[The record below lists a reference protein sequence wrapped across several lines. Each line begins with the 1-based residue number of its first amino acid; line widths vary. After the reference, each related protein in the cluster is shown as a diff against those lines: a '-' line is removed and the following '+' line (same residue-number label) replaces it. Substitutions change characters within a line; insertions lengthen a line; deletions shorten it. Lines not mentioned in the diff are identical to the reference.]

1 MSTSID
7 LTPLSR
13 QINEVGREIINNL
26 GSQIDGV
33 QANLGTVRND
43 LQLTRSELADLRE
56 EFQQFVEEA
65 ARVAAVQQS
74 QVKIVDLKAQLDREF
89 GHYSVVRRTSVG
101 LLQGFDVGNISNAV
115 ATNVAEELMIQ
126 TPRYW
131 LAPALV
137 ALAAWSHDR
146 QDIAEKS
153 VQEAFSRDRH
163 KTSLFFTLVLRRQ
176 GRMSGSVRWLRHY
189 MASLDPSALTREF
202 AVILEASSCNA
213 FGPEGNELL
222 SAKLAEWSKQLRQHP
237 EAVEEQ
243 VGRWTSE
250 LASHQ
255 LQLGSNEY
263 QTLRHLCAQWN
274 TIRENMEAASALPEV
289 LAKYRQVRDHE
300 APPPTSLE
308 DLLDD
313 ILDTLVTEFD
323 AEELP
328 LRREVTYHEAVIEER
343 GDLNRAEK
351 KAELLQEA
359 LEETND
365 VVTIQTMGAIS
376 SELLGISVNTQK
388 MAIGVARD
396 DFRTA
401 VGRYCSGYRAKEGTD
416 IVLDFNPNH
425 SNHASAHGFVGA
437 KVHVNSGQQAAEG
450 LLRDAWG
457 NTMNPKI
464 ERARFD
470 NKYYLQP
477 ALIAAGIAVV
487 LLVINPIAGLL
498 AALIGAGVI
507 WYLGEQKKKAAAQE
521 VKALEHIRQEAYD
534 HSVQLYR
541 NAMAELTD
549 ANLTYKELDAFEAPL
564 LELID
569 GWPTTVKEN

>member
-274 TIRENMEAASALPEV
+274 TIRENMEAASALPG
-289 LAKYRQVRDHE
+289 
-300 APPPTSLE
+300 SG
-308 DLLDD
+308 
-313 ILDTLVTEFD
+313 
-323 AEELP
+323 
-328 LRREVTYHEAVIEER
+328 RR
-343 GDLNRAEK
+343 
-351 KAELLQEA
+351 
-359 LEETND
+359 
-365 VVTIQTMGAIS
+365 
-376 SELLGISVNTQK
+376 
-388 MAIGVARD
+388 
-396 DFRTA
+396 
-401 VGRYCSGYRAKEGTD
+401 
-416 IVLDFNPNH
+416 
-425 SNHASAHGFVGA
+425 
-437 KVHVNSGQQAAEG
+437 
-450 LLRDAWG
+450 
-457 NTMNPKI
+457 
-464 ERARFD
+464 
-470 NKYYLQP
+470 
-477 ALIAAGIAVV
+477 
-487 LLVINPIAGLL
+487 
-498 AALIGAGVI
+498 
-507 WYLGEQKKKAAAQE
+507 
-521 VKALEHIRQEAYD
+521 
-534 HSVQLYR
+534 
-541 NAMAELTD
+541 
-549 ANLTYKELDAFEAPL
+549 
-564 LELID
+564 
-569 GWPTTVKEN
+569 

>member
-1 MSTSID
+1 MSTPSYMI
-7 LTPLSR
+7 PLAQ
-13 QINEVGREIINNL
+13 QIHNAGREVINNL
-26 GSQIDGV
+26 GYQIDGV
-33 QANLGTVRND
+33 QAHLGAVRND
-43 LQLTRSELADLRE
+43 LQLARTELAGLRE
-56 EFQQFVEEA
+56 EFRQFVEETIRA
-65 ARVAAVQQS
+65 AAVQQS
-74 QVKIVDLKAQLDREF
+74 QVKVVDLKARLDREF

-153 VQEAFSRDRH
+153 VREAFSRDRQ
-163 KTSLFFTLVLRRQ
+163 KTSLLFTLVLRRQ

-189 MASLDPSALTREF
+189 VASLDPSALTREF

-222 SAKLAEWSKQLRQHP
+222 SAKLAEWSRRLRQYP

-243 VGRWTSE
+243 VGRWISE

-255 LQLGSNEY
+255 LRLGGNEY
-263 QTLRHLCAQWN
+263 QTLQRLCTQWN
-274 TIRENMEAASALPEV
+274 TIRGNMEAASALPEV
-289 LAKYRQVRDHE
+289 LAKYQQVHDHE

-343 GDLNRAEK
+343 GDLK
-351 KAELLQEA
+351 KAELL
-359 LEETND
+359 EETSD
-365 VVTIQTMGAIS
+365 VATIQTMSAIS
-376 SELLGISVNTQK
+376 PELLGMSVNTQK
-388 MAIGVARD
+388 MAIGVLRD

-401 VGRYCSGYRAKEGTD
+401 VGRYCSGYRAREETD
-416 IVLDFNPNH
+416 VVLDFNPNH
-425 SNHASAHGFVGA
+425 SNHAAVHGFVGA

-450 LLRDAWG
+450 LLREAWG
-457 NTMNPKI
+457 NTMNPQI
-464 ERARFD
+464 ERARFN

-487 LLVINPIAGLL
+487 LLVIHPLAGIL
-498 AALIGAGVI
+498 AALVGAGVV
-507 WYLGEQKKKAAAQE
+507 WYLGGQKKKAAAQE

-569 GWPTTVKEN
+569 GWSTTVKEN

>member
-222 SAKLAEWSKQLRQHP
+222 SAKLAE
-237 EAVEEQ
+237 
-243 VGRWTSE
+243 
-250 LASHQ
+250 
-255 LQLGSNEY
+255 
-263 QTLRHLCAQWN
+263 
-274 TIRENMEAASALPEV
+274 
-289 LAKYRQVRDHE
+289 
-300 APPPTSLE
+300 
-308 DLLDD
+308 
-313 ILDTLVTEFD
+313 
-323 AEELP
+323 
-328 LRREVTYHEAVIEER
+328 
-343 GDLNRAEK
+343 
-351 KAELLQEA
+351 
-359 LEETND
+359 
-365 VVTIQTMGAIS
+365 VV
-376 SELLGISVNTQK
+376 
-388 MAIGVARD
+388 
-396 DFRTA
+396 
-401 VGRYCSGYRAKEGTD
+401 
-416 IVLDFNPNH
+416 
-425 SNHASAHGFVGA
+425 
-437 KVHVNSGQQAAEG
+437 QAA
-450 LLRDAWG
+450 
-457 NTMNPKI
+457 
-464 ERARFD
+464 
-470 NKYYLQP
+470 P
-477 ALIAAGIAVV
+477 AAPGCRR
-487 LLVINPIAGLL
+487 
-498 AALIGAGVI
+498 GAGRALDLRTGIPPAPARQQRVPDPATPVRPVEHHPGEHGGG
-507 WYLGEQKKKAAAQE
+507 LGAARGFGE
-521 VKALEHIRQEAYD
+521 VPAGARPRGAATHI
-534 HSVQLYR
+534 
-541 NAMAELTD
+541 
-549 ANLTYKELDAFEAPL
+549 P
-564 LELID
+564 
-569 GWPTTVKEN
+569 GGPPG

>member
-237 EAVEEQ
+237 EAVEALDLRTGIPPAPARQQRVPDPATPVRPVEHHP
-243 VGRWTSE
+243 GE
-250 LASHQ
+250 HGGG
-255 LQLGSNEY
+255 LGAARGFGEVPAGARPRGAA
-263 QTLRHLCAQWN
+263 THL
-274 TIRENMEAASALPEV
+274 PGG
-289 LAKYRQVRDHE
+289 
-300 APPPTSLE
+300 PP
-308 DLLDD
+308 
-313 ILDTLVTEFD
+313 
-323 AEELP
+323 
-328 LRREVTYHEAVIEER
+328 
-343 GDLNRAEK
+343 G
-351 KAELLQEA
+351 
-359 LEETND
+359 
-365 VVTIQTMGAIS
+365 
-376 SELLGISVNTQK
+376 
-388 MAIGVARD
+388 
-396 DFRTA
+396 
-401 VGRYCSGYRAKEGTD
+401 
-416 IVLDFNPNH
+416 
-425 SNHASAHGFVGA
+425 
-437 KVHVNSGQQAAEG
+437 
-450 LLRDAWG
+450 
-457 NTMNPKI
+457 
-464 ERARFD
+464 
-470 NKYYLQP
+470 
-477 ALIAAGIAVV
+477 
-487 LLVINPIAGLL
+487 
-498 AALIGAGVI
+498 
-507 WYLGEQKKKAAAQE
+507 
-521 VKALEHIRQEAYD
+521 
-534 HSVQLYR
+534 
-541 NAMAELTD
+541 
-549 ANLTYKELDAFEAPL
+549 
-564 LELID
+564 
-569 GWPTTVKEN
+569 

>member
-1 MSTSID
+1 MSTPSYMI
-7 LTPLSR
+7 PLAQ
-13 QINEVGREIINNL
+13 QIHNAGREVINNL
-26 GSQIDGV
+26 GYQIDGV
-33 QANLGTVRND
+33 QAHLGAVRND
-43 LQLTRSELADLRE
+43 LQLARSELAGLRE
-56 EFQQFVEEA
+56 EFRQFVEETIRA
-65 ARVAAVQQS
+65 AAVQQS
-74 QVKIVDLKAQLDREF
+74 QVKVVDLKARLDREF

-153 VQEAFSRDRH
+153 VREAFSLDRQ

-189 MASLDPSALTREF
+189 VASLDPSALPREF

-222 SAKLAEWSKQLRQHP
+222 SAKLAEWSGQLRQHP

-255 LQLGSNEY
+255 LQLGGNEY

-274 TIRENMEAASALPEV
+274 TIRKNMEAASALPEV
-289 LAKYRQVRDHE
+289 LAKYQQVRDHE

-343 GDLNRAEK
+343 GGP
-351 KAELLQEA
+351 
-359 LEETND
+359 EEG
-365 VVTIQTMGAIS
+365 GA
-376 SELLGISVNTQK
+376 
-388 MAIGVARD
+388 VA
-396 DFRTA
+396 
-401 VGRYCSGYRAKEGTD
+401 G
-416 IVLDFNPNH
+416 
-425 SNHASAHGFVGA
+425 
-437 KVHVNSGQQAAEG
+437 
-450 LLRDAWG
+450 
-457 NTMNPKI
+457 
-464 ERARFD
+464 
-470 NKYYLQP
+470 
-477 ALIAAGIAVV
+477 
-487 LLVINPIAGLL
+487 
-498 AALIGAGVI
+498 GAG
-507 WYLGEQKKKAAAQE
+507 GNQ
-521 VKALEHIRQEAYD
+521 
-534 HSVQLYR
+534 
-541 NAMAELTD
+541 
-549 ANLTYKELDAFEAPL
+549 
-564 LELID
+564 
-569 GWPTTVKEN
+569 

>member
-1 MSTSID
+1 MSTPSYMI
-7 LTPLSR
+7 PLAQ
-13 QINEVGREIINNL
+13 QIHNAGREVINNL
-26 GSQIDGV
+26 GYQIDGV
-33 QANLGTVRND
+33 QAHLGAVRND
-43 LQLTRSELADLRE
+43 LQLARTELAGLRE
-56 EFQQFVEEA
+56 EFRQFVEETIRA
-65 ARVAAVQQS
+65 AAVQQS
-74 QVKIVDLKAQLDREF
+74 QVKVVDLKARLDREF

-153 VQEAFSRDRH
+153 VREAFSRDRQ
-163 KTSLFFTLVLRRQ
+163 KTSLLFTLVLRRQ

-189 MASLDPSALTREF
+189 VASLDPSALTREF

-222 SAKLAEWSKQLRQHP
+222 SAKLAEWSRRLRQYP

-243 VGRWTSE
+243 VGRWISE

-255 LQLGSNEY
+255 LRLGGNEY
-263 QTLRHLCAQWN
+263 QTLQRLCTQWN
-274 TIRENMEAASALPEV
+274 TIRGNMEAASALPEV
-289 LAKYRQVRDHE
+289 LAKYQQVHDHE

-343 GDLNRAEK
+343 GDLK

-359 LEETND
+359 LEETSD
-365 VVTIQTMGAIS
+365 VATIQTMSAIS
-376 SELLGISVNTQK
+376 PELLGMSVNTQK
-388 MAIGVARD
+388 MAIGVLRD

-401 VGRYCSGYRAKEGTD
+401 VGRYCSGYRAKEETD
-416 IVLDFNPNH
+416 VVLDFNPNH
-425 SNHASAHGFVGA
+425 SNHAAVHGFVGA

-450 LLRDAWG
+450 LLREAWG
-457 NTMNPKI
+457 NTMNPQI
-464 ERARFD
+464 ERARFN

-487 LLVINPIAGLL
+487 LLVIHPLAGIL
-498 AALIGAGVI
+498 AALVGAGVV
-507 WYLGEQKKKAAAQE
+507 WYLGGQKKKAAAQE

-549 ANLTYKELDAFEAPL
+549 ANLTYKELNAFEAPL

>member
-1 MSTSID
+1 MSTPSYMI
-7 LTPLSR
+7 PLAQ
-13 QINEVGREIINNL
+13 QIHNAGREVINNL
-26 GSQIDGV
+26 GYQIDGV
-33 QANLGTVRND
+33 QAHLGAVRND
-43 LQLTRSELADLRE
+43 LQLARTELAGLRE
-56 EFQQFVEEA
+56 EFRQFVEETIRA
-65 ARVAAVQQS
+65 AAVQQS
-74 QVKIVDLKAQLDREF
+74 QVKVVDLKARLDREF

-153 VQEAFSRDRH
+153 VREAFSRDRQ
-163 KTSLFFTLVLRRQ
+163 KTSLLFTLVLRRQ

-189 MASLDPSALTREF
+189 VASLDPSALTREF

-222 SAKLAEWSKQLRQHP
+222 SAKLAEWSRRLRQYP

-243 VGRWTSE
+243 VGRWISE

-255 LQLGSNEY
+255 LRLGGNEY
-263 QTLRHLCAQWN
+263 QTLQRLCTQWH
-274 TIRENMEAASALPEV
+274 TIRGNMEAASALPEV
-289 LAKYRQVRDHE
+289 LAKYQQVHDHE

-343 GDLNRAEK
+343 GDLK

-359 LEETND
+359 LEETSD
-365 VVTIQTMGAIS
+365 VATIQTMSAIS
-376 SELLGISVNTQK
+376 PELLGMSVNTQK
-388 MAIGVARD
+388 MAIGVLRD

-401 VGRYCSGYRAKEGTD
+401 VGRYCSGYRAKEETD
-416 IVLDFNPNH
+416 VVLDFNPNH
-425 SNHASAHGFVGA
+425 SNHAAVHGFVGA

-450 LLRDAWG
+450 LLREAWG
-457 NTMNPKI
+457 NTMNPQI
-464 ERARFD
+464 ERARFN

-487 LLVINPIAGLL
+487 LLVIHPLAGIL
-498 AALIGAGVI
+498 AALVGAGVV
-507 WYLGEQKKKAAAQE
+507 WYLGGQKKKAAAQE

-549 ANLTYKELDAFEAPL
+549 ANLTYKELNAFEAPL

>member
-1 MSTSID
+1 M
-7 LTPLSR
+7 
-13 QINEVGREIINNL
+13 
-26 GSQIDGV
+26 
-33 QANLGTVRND
+33 
-43 LQLTRSELADLRE
+43 
-56 EFQQFVEEA
+56 
-65 ARVAAVQQS
+65 QQS
-74 QVKIVDLKAQLDREF
+74 QVTVVDLKARLDREF
-89 GHYSVVRRTSVG
+89 GHYSTVRRTSIG
-101 LLQGFDVGNISNAV
+101 LLQGFDVGNISDAV

-153 VQEAFSRDRH
+153 VREAFSRDRQ
-163 KTSLFFTLVLRRQ
+163 KTSLLFTLVLRRQ

-189 MASLDPSALTREF
+189 VASLDPSALTREF

-222 SAKLAEWSKQLRQHP
+222 SAKLAEWSRRLRPHP

-243 VGRWTSE
+243 VGRWISE

-255 LQLGSNEY
+255 LQLGGNEY
-263 QTLRHLCAQWN
+263 QTLRHLCTQWN
-274 TIRENMEAASALPEV
+274 TIQGNMEAASALPEV

-300 APPPTSLE
+300 APPPTFLE

-313 ILDTLVTEFD
+313 LLDTLVTEFD

-328 LRREVTYHEAVIEER
+328 LRREVTYHEAMIEER
-343 GDLNRAEK
+343 GDLK

-359 LEETND
+359 LEETSD

-376 SELLGISVNTQK
+376 PELIGLSVNTQK
-388 MAIGVARD
+388 MAIGVLRD

-401 VGRYCSGYRAKEGTD
+401 VGRYCNGYRAKEEPD
-416 IVLDFNPNH
+416 VVLDFSAKH
-425 SNHASAHGFVGA
+425 SNHAAVHGFVGA
-437 KVHVNSGQQAAEG
+437 KVHVNSGQQAAEE
-450 LLRDAWG
+450 LLREAWG
-457 NTMNPKI
+457 NTMNPQI
-464 ERARFD
+464 ERARFN
-470 NKYYLQP
+470 NKYYLQS

-487 LLVINPIAGLL
+487 LLVIHPLAGIL
-498 AALIGAGVI
+498 AALIGAGVV
-507 WYLGEQKKKAAAQE
+507 WYLGGQKKKATAQE
-521 VKALEHIRQEAYD
+521 VKTLERARQEAYD

-549 ANLTYKELDAFEAPL
+549 ANLTHKELDAFEAPL

>member
-1 MSTSID
+1 M
-7 LTPLSR
+7 
-13 QINEVGREIINNL
+13 
-26 GSQIDGV
+26 
-33 QANLGTVRND
+33 
-43 LQLTRSELADLRE
+43 
-56 EFQQFVEEA
+56 
-65 ARVAAVQQS
+65 
-74 QVKIVDLKAQLDREF
+74 
-89 GHYSVVRRTSVG
+89 
-101 LLQGFDVGNISNAV
+101 GNISNAV

-376 SELLGISVNTQK
+376 PELLGISVNTQK

-464 ERARFD
+464 ERARFG

>member
-137 ALAAWSHDR
+137 ALAAW
-146 QDIAEKS
+146 
-153 VQEAFSRDRH
+153 SRDRH

-376 SELLGISVNTQK
+376 PELLGISVNTQK

-401 VGRYCSGYRAKEGTD
+401 VGRYCSGYRAKEETD

>member
-137 ALAAWSHDR
+137 ALAAWS
-146 QDIAEKS
+146 
-153 VQEAFSRDRH
+153 RDRH

-289 LAKYRQVRDHE
+289 LVKYRQVRDHE

-376 SELLGISVNTQK
+376 PELLGISVNTQK

-401 VGRYCSGYRAKEGTD
+401 VGRYCSGYRAKEETD

-498 AALIGAGVI
+498 AALIGAGVV

>member
-1 MSTSID
+1 MSTPSYMI
-7 LTPLSR
+7 PLAQ
-13 QINEVGREIINNL
+13 QIHNAGREVINNL
-26 GSQIDGV
+26 GYQIDGV
-33 QANLGTVRND
+33 QAHLGAVRND
-43 LQLTRSELADLRE
+43 LQLARTELAGLRE
-56 EFQQFVEEA
+56 EFRQFVEETIRA
-65 ARVAAVQQS
+65 AAVQQS
-74 QVKIVDLKAQLDREF
+74 QVKVVDLKARLDREF

-153 VQEAFSRDRH
+153 VREAFSRDRQ
-163 KTSLFFTLVLRRQ
+163 KTSLLFTLVLRRQ

-189 MASLDPSALTREF
+189 VASLDPSALTREF

-222 SAKLAEWSKQLRQHP
+222 SAKLAEWSRRLRQYP

-243 VGRWTSE
+243 VGRWISE

-255 LQLGSNEY
+255 LRLGGNEY
-263 QTLRHLCAQWN
+263 QTLQRLCTQWH
-274 TIRENMEAASALPEV
+274 TIRGNMEAASALPEV
-289 LAKYRQVRDHE
+289 LAKYQQVHDHE

-343 GDLNRAEK
+343 GDLK

-359 LEETND
+359 LEETSD
-365 VVTIQTMGAIS
+365 VATIQTMSAIS
-376 SELLGISVNTQK
+376 PELIGLSVNTQK
-388 MAIGVARD
+388 MAIGVLRD

-401 VGRYCSGYRAKEGTD
+401 VGRYCSGYRAREETD
-416 IVLDFNPNH
+416 VVLDFNPNH
-425 SNHASAHGFVGA
+425 SNHAAVHGFVGA

-450 LLRDAWG
+450 LLREAWG
-457 NTMNPKI
+457 NTMNPQI
-464 ERARFD
+464 ERARFN

-487 LLVINPIAGLL
+487 LLVIHPLAGIL
-498 AALIGAGVI
+498 AALVGAGVV
-507 WYLGEQKKKAAAQE
+507 WYLGGQKKKAAAQE

-549 ANLTYKELDAFEAPL
+549 ANLTYKELDAFEAPY
-564 LELID
+564 
-569 GWPTTVKEN
+569 WS